1 MFLIRRKHIHFLD
14 VCSKI
19 SQEDPLAFHLH
30 LSITL
35 GRLWCQGTE
44 AHAMETLHPSKSSK
58 PGIGQNFYFACK
70 VSNSACL
77 IAYSTD
83 LGVSSLNIS
92 ARGESTSEK
101 ELVLIFQAESMNA
114 RSTFTFCQ
122 ILQVPLQKLSWS
134 KDRNTYAH
142 ADDWFLLMIERKPKE
157 WGKKKKFF
165 VPFLFSAL
173 LPSQS
178 PSESLVTQPEPC
190 NSAAALSI
198 RKSMSM
204 HASSQHT
211 TITKND
217 VARRWDDLTSIGKT
231 VETPN
236 IHGFSQGWSP
246 TCPLSGWNVP
256 RRHWARV

>member
-1 MFLIRRKHIHFLD
+1 MFNCIQYRFGCKLSL
-14 VCSKI
+14 
-19 SQEDPLAFHLH
+19 
-30 LSITL
+30 LSIFPLGENPHLKRSWFWYSRLRVWMPGVHLPSAKSYRCPCKNWAGQKIGTHTL
-35 GRLWCQGTE
+35 T
-44 AHAMETLHPSKSSK
+44 
-58 PGIGQNFYFACK
+58 
-70 VSNSACL
+70 
-77 IAYSTD
+77 
-83 LGVSSLNIS
+83 
-92 ARGESTSEK
+92 
-101 ELVLIFQAESMNA
+101 
-114 RSTFTFCQ
+114 
-122 ILQVPLQKLSWS
+122 
-134 KDRNTYAH
+134 
-142 ADDWFLLMIERKPKE
+142 LMIDSYWWLKE
-157 WGKKKKFF
+157 NLKNGEKKKKFF

-256 RRHWARV
+256 GRHWARV

>member
-1 MFLIRRKHIHFLD
+1 MFNCIQYRFGCKLSL
-14 VCSKI
+14 
-19 SQEDPLAFHLH
+19 
-30 LSITL
+30 LSIFPLGENPHLKRSWFWYSRLRVWMPGVHLPSAKSYRCPCKNWAGQKIGTHTL
-35 GRLWCQGTE
+35 T
-44 AHAMETLHPSKSSK
+44 
-58 PGIGQNFYFACK
+58 
-70 VSNSACL
+70 
-77 IAYSTD
+77 
-83 LGVSSLNIS
+83 
-92 ARGESTSEK
+92 
-101 ELVLIFQAESMNA
+101 
-114 RSTFTFCQ
+114 
-122 ILQVPLQKLSWS
+122 
-134 KDRNTYAH
+134 
-142 ADDWFLLMIERKPKE
+142 LMIDSYWWLKE
-157 WGKKKKFF
+157 NLKNGEKKKKFF

-231 VETPN
+231 AETPN

-256 RRHWARV
+256 GRHWARV

>member
-1 MFLIRRKHIHFLD
+1 MFNCIQYRFGCKLSL
-14 VCSKI
+14 
-19 SQEDPLAFHLH
+19 
-30 LSITL
+30 LSIFPLGENPHLKRSWFWYSRLRVWMPGVHLPSAKSYRCPCKNWAGQKIGTHTL
-35 GRLWCQGTE
+35 T
-44 AHAMETLHPSKSSK
+44 
-58 PGIGQNFYFACK
+58 
-70 VSNSACL
+70 
-77 IAYSTD
+77 
-83 LGVSSLNIS
+83 
-92 ARGESTSEK
+92 
-101 ELVLIFQAESMNA
+101 
-114 RSTFTFCQ
+114 
-122 ILQVPLQKLSWS
+122 
-134 KDRNTYAH
+134 
-142 ADDWFLLMIERKPKE
+142 LMIDSYWWLKE
-157 WGKKKKFF
+157 NLKNGEKKKKFF

>member
-1 MFLIRRKHIHFLD
+1 MFNCIQYRFGCKLSL
-14 VCSKI
+14 
-19 SQEDPLAFHLH
+19 
-30 LSITL
+30 LSIFPLGENPHLKRSWFWYSRLRVWMPGVHLPSAKSYRCPCKNWAGQKIGTHTL
-35 GRLWCQGTE
+35 
-44 AHAMETLHPSKSSK
+44 M
-58 PGIGQNFYFACK
+58 
-70 VSNSACL
+70 
-77 IAYSTD
+77 
-83 LGVSSLNIS
+83 
-92 ARGESTSEK
+92 
-101 ELVLIFQAESMNA
+101 
-114 RSTFTFCQ
+114 
-122 ILQVPLQKLSWS
+122 
-134 KDRNTYAH
+134 
-142 ADDWFLLMIERKPKE
+142 LMIDSYWWLKE
-157 WGKKKKFF
+157 NLKNGEKKKKFF

-256 RRHWARV
+256 GRHWARV

>member
-1 MFLIRRKHIHFLD
+1 MFNCIQYRFGCKLSL
-14 VCSKI
+14 
-19 SQEDPLAFHLH
+19 
-30 LSITL
+30 LSIFPLGENPHLKRSWFWYSRLRVWMPGVHLPSAKSYRCPCKNWAGQKIGTHTL
-35 GRLWCQGTE
+35 
-44 AHAMETLHPSKSSK
+44 M
-58 PGIGQNFYFACK
+58 
-70 VSNSACL
+70 
-77 IAYSTD
+77 
-83 LGVSSLNIS
+83 
-92 ARGESTSEK
+92 
-101 ELVLIFQAESMNA
+101 
-114 RSTFTFCQ
+114 
-122 ILQVPLQKLSWS
+122 
-134 KDRNTYAH
+134 
-142 ADDWFLLMIERKPKE
+142 LMIDSYWWLKE
-157 WGKKKKFF
+157 NLKNGEKKKKFF

>member
-1 MFLIRRKHIHFLD
+1 MFNCIQYRFGCKLSL
-14 VCSKI
+14 
-19 SQEDPLAFHLH
+19 
-30 LSITL
+30 LSIFPLGENPHLKRSWFWYSRLRVWMPGVHLPSAKSYRCPCKNWAGQKIGTHTL
-35 GRLWCQGTE
+35 T
-44 AHAMETLHPSKSSK
+44 
-58 PGIGQNFYFACK
+58 
-70 VSNSACL
+70 
-77 IAYSTD
+77 
-83 LGVSSLNIS
+83 
-92 ARGESTSEK
+92 
-101 ELVLIFQAESMNA
+101 
-114 RSTFTFCQ
+114 
-122 ILQVPLQKLSWS
+122 
-134 KDRNTYAH
+134 
-142 ADDWFLLMIERKPKE
+142 LMIDSYWWLKE
-157 WGKKKKFF
+157 NLKNGEKKKKFF

-231 VETPN
+231 AETPN

>member
-1 MFLIRRKHIHFLD
+1 MFNCIQYRFGCKLSL
-14 VCSKI
+14 
-19 SQEDPLAFHLH
+19 
-30 LSITL
+30 LSIFPLGENPHLKRSWFWYSRLRVWMPGVHLPSAKSYRCPCKNWAGQKIGTHTL
-35 GRLWCQGTE
+35 
-44 AHAMETLHPSKSSK
+44 M
-58 PGIGQNFYFACK
+58 
-70 VSNSACL
+70 
-77 IAYSTD
+77 
-83 LGVSSLNIS
+83 
-92 ARGESTSEK
+92 
-101 ELVLIFQAESMNA
+101 
-114 RSTFTFCQ
+114 
-122 ILQVPLQKLSWS
+122 
-134 KDRNTYAH
+134 
-142 ADDWFLLMIERKPKE
+142 LMIDSYWWLKE
-157 WGKKKKFF
+157 NLKNGEKKKKFF

-231 VETPN
+231 AETPN

-256 RRHWARV
+256 GRHWARV

>member
-1 MFLIRRKHIHFLD
+1 MFNCIQYRFGCKLSL
-14 VCSKI
+14 
-19 SQEDPLAFHLH
+19 
-30 LSITL
+30 LSIFPLGENPHLKRSWFWYSRLRVWMPGVHLPSAKSYRCPCKNWAGQKIGTHTL
-35 GRLWCQGTE
+35 
-44 AHAMETLHPSKSSK
+44 M
-58 PGIGQNFYFACK
+58 
-70 VSNSACL
+70 
-77 IAYSTD
+77 
-83 LGVSSLNIS
+83 
-92 ARGESTSEK
+92 
-101 ELVLIFQAESMNA
+101 
-114 RSTFTFCQ
+114 
-122 ILQVPLQKLSWS
+122 
-134 KDRNTYAH
+134 
-142 ADDWFLLMIERKPKE
+142 LMIDSYWWLKE
-157 WGKKKKFF
+157 NLKNGEKKKKFF

-231 VETPN
+231 AETPN

-246 TCPLSGWNVP
+246 TCPLSGWTVP

>member
-1 MFLIRRKHIHFLD
+1 MFNCIQYRFGCKLSL
-14 VCSKI
+14 
-19 SQEDPLAFHLH
+19 
-30 LSITL
+30 LSIFPLGENPHLKRSWFWYSRLRVWMPEVHLPSAKSYRCPCKNWAGQKIGTHTL
-35 GRLWCQGTE
+35 T
-44 AHAMETLHPSKSSK
+44 
-58 PGIGQNFYFACK
+58 
-70 VSNSACL
+70 
-77 IAYSTD
+77 
-83 LGVSSLNIS
+83 
-92 ARGESTSEK
+92 
-101 ELVLIFQAESMNA
+101 
-114 RSTFTFCQ
+114 
-122 ILQVPLQKLSWS
+122 
-134 KDRNTYAH
+134 
-142 ADDWFLLMIERKPKE
+142 LMIDSYWWLKE
-157 WGKKKKFF
+157 NLKNGEKKKKFF

-231 VETPN
+231 AETPN

-256 RRHWARV
+256 GRHWARV